1 MKQSQTNSITRGNPK
16 NAQMAST
23 PGGQA
28 TNNRNNKCTYLY
40 PTNSGNA
47 IGIQQ
52 AIKSKIRYN
61 SDPSGLV
68 INLSKH
74 SFSSETFQIKNK
86 QKWTRLDTYRNV
98 STFIDL
104 VQNDLN
110 KEKKW
115 KIQNPKPNLSKVE
128 QKAMEELAKR
138 KDIIITNADKGSA
151 VVTMDVEKYINEANR
166 QLSNKRNY
174 KKL

>member
-1 MKQSQTNSITRGNPK
+1 MRRWPPHRKVRPQTT
-16 NAQMAST
+16 
-23 PGGQA
+23 
-28 TNNRNNKCTYLY
+28 NNKCTYLY

-110 KEKKW
+110 KEKK
-115 KIQNPKPNLSKVE
+115 
-128 QKAMEELAKR
+128 
-138 KDIIITNADKGSA
+138 
-151 VVTMDVEKYINEANR
+151 
-166 QLSNKRNY
+166 
-174 KKL
+174 

>member
-1 MKQSQTNSITRGNPK
+1 
-16 NAQMAST
+16 MAST

-28 TNNRNNKCTYLY
+28 TNRNNKCTYLY

-110 KEKKW
+110 KEKK
-115 KIQNPKPNLSKVE
+115 
-128 QKAMEELAKR
+128 
-138 KDIIITNADKGSA
+138 
-151 VVTMDVEKYINEANR
+151 
-166 QLSNKRNY
+166 
-174 KKL
+174 